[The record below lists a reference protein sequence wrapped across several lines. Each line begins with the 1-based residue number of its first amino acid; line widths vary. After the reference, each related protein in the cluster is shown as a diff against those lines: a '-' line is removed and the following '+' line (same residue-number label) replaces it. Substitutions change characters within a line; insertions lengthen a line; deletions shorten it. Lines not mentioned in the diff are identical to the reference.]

1 MTEDSDGGRP
11 QKTVAEL
18 LAEHGGQVDGAPRR
32 RRRRA
37 ADEDEG
43 GFQPSISDTAP
54 QAIIDRVRAEGP
66 PTGQHPPVAP
76 PPPPGPQG
84 PGHEPRPPRGMPQP
98 PRGTG
103 TFQVPGAEDHGR
115 QGPPPR
121 QANGGGTGVHGPVGP
136 PPPGPEAF
144 DRGGATRRVAPVN
157 PAVPVNP
164 GPPPAGH
171 GAPPPQEHGPAE
183 GTLSARLDG
192 AEAPPAPEPP
202 PPARQ
207 RGFPL
212 PPRLR
217 RGGRGAPPPP
227 PEPHT
232 EQFPAVGETDAGQ
245 AGEGPPARLPADEP
259 PAGLAGWRKRRQN
272 AQLEDTQVTPPVPVE
287 PPMPAQ
293 QGQLTDDAVDEGPP
307 TGFFTPDFSDDE
319 PTRHPFRSGVLDD
332 DPLAEGHQGQAGPY
346 ADPYDDPYA
355 DSYDYADGYDSGYAE
370 DAEGYDQDYDRE
382 YDDEYERG
390 PRRTHTED
398 GVDADDA
405 EDPDDAGGPDSAI
418 SAMDAV
424 DDDEEDEEAG
434 SPAKQWMAL
443 AGQLAAGVAGGAG
456 VWLGFNWLWGQLP
469 AAALAAALVVTIGLV
484 WIVRKVRRAE
494 DLQTTVLALL
504 VGLVVTV
511 SPAALLLVSR

>member
-1 MTEDSDGGRP
+1 MP
-11 QKTVAEL
+11 Q
-18 LAEHGGQVDGAPRR
+18 P
-32 RRRRA
+32 
-37 ADEDEG
+37 
-43 GFQPSISDTAP
+43 
-54 QAIIDRVRAEGP
+54 
-66 PTGQHPPVAP
+66 
-76 PPPPGPQG
+76 
-84 PGHEPRPPRGMPQP
+84 PQP

-103 TFQVPGAEDHGR
+103 TFQVPGGDEHGR
-115 QGPPPR
+115 QGPPQRP
-121 QANGGGTGVHGPVGP
+121 ANGVGGGTGVHGPVGQP
-136 PPPGPEAF
+136 HPGPEGF
-144 DRGGATRRVAPVN
+144 DRGGATRRVAPV
-157 PAVPVNP
+157 APVNP
-164 GPPPAGH
+164 GPPPVGP
-171 GAPPPQEHGPAE
+171 GAPPPQEHGPSE

-202 PPARQ
+202 PTRQ

-232 EQFPAVGETDAGQ
+232 EQFPAVGNETDAGQ
-245 AGEGPPARLPADEP
+245 PVEGAPARLPADEP

-272 AQLEDTQVTPPVPVE
+272 AQLEDTQVTPPVPQE

-293 QGQLTDDAVDEGPP
+293 QGQLTGDAVDEGPP
-307 TGFFTPDFSDDE
+307 TGFFTPDFGDDDE

-332 DPLAEGHQGQAGPY
+332 DPLAEGHQDPAGPY
-346 ADPYDDPYA
+346 ADQYDDAYA
-355 DSYDYADGYDSGYAE
+355 DSYDYADGYDTGYAE

-382 YDDEYERG
+382 YDDEYEADRL
-390 PRRTHTED
+390 PP
-398 GVDADDA
+398 ADDTDEASEKRA
-405 EDPDDAGGPDSAI
+405 EGVAD
-418 SAMDAV
+418 
-424 DDDEEDEEAG
+424 EDEDDEAG
-434 SPAKQWMAL
+434 SPAKQWLAL

-469 AAALAAALVVTIGLV
+469 AAALAAALIVTIGLV